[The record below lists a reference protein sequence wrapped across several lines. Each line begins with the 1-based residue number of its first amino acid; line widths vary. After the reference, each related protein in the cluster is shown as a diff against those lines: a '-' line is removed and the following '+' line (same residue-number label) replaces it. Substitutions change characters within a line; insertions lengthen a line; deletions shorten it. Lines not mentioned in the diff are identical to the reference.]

1 MKNQDFYSEKRPWG
15 GYTLFADNEQ
25 CSVKIL
31 EVSGQLSLQSHNYRE
46 ESWYVVSGKVEVLL
60 GPVFADLDEIKKNL
74 ETVELNV
81 GENIFIPVKHI
92 HTMKN
97 LGEKSALILE
107 VSKGEYKE
115 DDIIRYEDIYGRVK

>member
-1 MKNQDFYSEKRPWG
+1 MKDKQFYSEKRPWG

-46 ESWYVVSGKVEVLL
+46 ESWHVISGKIEVLR
-60 GPVFADLDEIKKNL
+60 GPVFDDLDEIKKNL
-74 ETVELNV
+74 DKFELNA
-81 GENIFIPVKHI
+81 GDNIFIPVKHI

-97 LGEKSALILE
+97 FGDEVAFVLE

-115 DDIIRYEDIYGRVK
+115 DDIVRYEDIYGRVE